1 MDGPRGYHTSEVS
14 QTEKDKYHASLI
26 YMEFIYKRET
36 DSQRTDLWLPRGTE
50 KGRDEMEVWD

>member
-1 MDGPRGYHTSEVS
+1 MDGPRDYHTSEVS
-14 QTEKDKYHASLI
+14 QTEKDKCHRSLI

-50 KGRDEMEVWD
+50 KGRDEKEVWD